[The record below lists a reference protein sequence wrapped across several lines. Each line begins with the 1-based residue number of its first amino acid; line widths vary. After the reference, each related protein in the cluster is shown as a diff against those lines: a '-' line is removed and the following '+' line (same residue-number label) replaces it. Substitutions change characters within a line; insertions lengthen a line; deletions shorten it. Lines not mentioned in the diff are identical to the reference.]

1 MEAIFRILQLQLKL
15 QFFHGKRNE
24 NHEFGTEFFV
34 HHRIVSSVKR
44 AEFVRDTMS
53 YVVLRG
59 LWCDIIV
66 LNVHAPN
73 QEKSDDSKNSFCD
86 DLSRLLII
94 FLSAIWKFYYI
105 FRVVF
110 CLDNVAFY
118 EEQYVSSGCSMLL
131 KTFSWKNCHSLH
143 FCLNVLRVF
152 FNWVKQRRISW
163 GRRRS

>member
-1 MEAIFRILQLQLKL
+1 MGQRGHSKSKGL

-53 YVVLRG
+53 YVVLRV

-66 LNVHAPN
+66 INVHAPN

-94 FLSAIWKFYYI
+94 FLSAI
-105 FRVVF
+105 
-110 CLDNVAFY
+110 
-118 EEQYVSSGCSMLL
+118 
-131 KTFSWKNCHSLH
+131 
-143 FCLNVLRVF
+143 
-152 FNWVKQRRISW
+152 
-163 GRRRS
+163 